1 MYSIIE
7 LQTTSG
13 ATAHVYQTADTKE
26 QAMSKYHTVLAAAA
40 ISAVEY
46 HTCFVVDEQGKY
58 IARECYIHL
67 PDPVEVGD
75 DNVEG

>member
-7 LQTTSG
+7 LQTNDG
-13 ATAHVYQTADTKE
+13 VTAHVYQTADTKE
-26 QAMSKYHTVLAAAA
+26 QAMSKYHTVLASAS

-58 IARECYIHL
+58 LARECYMHL
-67 PDPVEVGD
+67 TQDGD
-75 DNVEG
+75 EDA